1 MTKSF
6 TRFATGSLAAAAL
19 AFSLSLPSP
28 ASAQS
33 RGARAT
39 ARRLQGAQHHEVNQ
53 IRQGVRNGSLT
64 KAQAK
69 DLKNHMGQTR
79 SSIAADRASGK
90 VTPQDLRQIK
100 NETKQEEK
108 AINRAEDSNKGTMPP
123 THQ

>member
-6 TRFATGSLAAAAL
+6 TGFATGSLAAAAL

-39 ARRLQGAQHHEVNQ
+39 GQRLQGAQHHEVNQ

-64 KAQAK
+64 KAQAEN
-69 DLKNHMGQTR
+69 LKKHMGQMQST
-79 SSIAADRASGK
+79 IAADRASGNL
-90 VTPQDLRQIK
+90 TPQDIRQLR
-100 NETKQEEK
+100 NTTKKEEK
-108 AINRAEDSNKGTMPP
+108 AINGAENSNTGTMPP